1 MLFTK
6 LFDLKCAIFIVDF
19 GEEKFIRL
27 PPMKFNEP
35 KDA

>member
-19 GEEKFIRL
+19 GEENFIRL
-27 PPMKFNEP
+27 PPMKFDEP
-35 KDA
+35 KDT